1 MQLSKRS
8 MESMTKK
15 ALGGF
20 TIVALV
26 VYNCL
31 TAPVWAESNLYI
43 EQQKTINGSFEY
55 RLPKLELNQQKFA
68 GTFLGS
74 KCYYLSEFEGALVY
88 TAPRGEM
95 FKLNHHSIEAAWN
108 LGVEVGPLWATY
120 SIGGREYL
128 EGNDSGIPA
137 GLEMFNTLRGGITWQ

>member
-1 MQLSKRS
+1 MNNKLI
-8 MESMTKK
+8 
-15 ALGGF
+15 GF
-20 TIVALV
+20 TIALLV

-31 TAPVWAESNLYI
+31 TAPVRAESNLYI

-88 TAPRGEM
+88 QAPRSDM
-95 FKLNHHSIEAAWN
+95 FKLNHHSIEGQWS
-108 LGVEVGPLWATY
+108 LGVEIKPLWMTY
-120 SIGGREYL
+120 SLGARYYL
-128 EGNDSGIPA
+128 EGNNDGIPA
-137 GLEMFNTLRGGITWQ
+137 GIDMFNTARIGIVF